1 MPYATLTDLV
11 DRFGELELT
20 QLTDAATPGLID
32 EAVVARALADAE
44 ALVDGHLGG
53 RYTLPLAT
61 VPAVLVGAVCDLA
74 RARLYKDALP
84 EVVEKRHD
92 EALKYLT
99 LLGQGKLTLG
109 LVPEPVSTNTAAL
122 LVADGE
128 RRRDGIGL

>member
-32 EAVVARALADAE
+32 EAVVARAITDAE

-61 VPAVLVGAVCDLA
+61 VPPVLTGAVCDLA

-92 EALKYLT
+92 TALAYLR
-99 LLGQGKLTLG
+99 LLGQGKITLG
-109 LVPEPVSTNTAAL
+109 AAPEPVSTSDARIVSGT
-122 LVADGE
+122 
-128 RRRDGIGL
+128 RRREGIGL

>member
-32 EAVVARALADAE
+32 EAVVARAITDAE

-61 VPAVLVGAVCDLA
+61 VPPVLTGAVCDIA

-84 EVVEKRHD
+84 EVVEKRYTD
-92 EALKYLT
+92 ALAYLR
-99 LLGQGKLTLG
+99 LLGQGKITLG
-109 LVPEPVSTNTAAL
+109 AVPEPASTSDARIVSGT
-122 LVADGE
+122 
-128 RRRDGIGL
+128 RRREGIGL